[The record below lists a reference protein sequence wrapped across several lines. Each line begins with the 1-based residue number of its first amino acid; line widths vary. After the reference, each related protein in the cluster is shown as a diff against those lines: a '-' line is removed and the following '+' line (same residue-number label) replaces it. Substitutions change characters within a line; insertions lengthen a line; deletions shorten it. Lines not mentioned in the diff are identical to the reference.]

1 MRGRWATKQSQN
13 PSSRSA
19 YVNEERVTEGDTV
32 DEGRI
37 EGGLTCLAWMK
48 RTDERGGGV
57 SDG

>member
-48 RTDERGGGV
+48 RTDERGGG
-57 SDG
+57 